1 MREKITIIVCEI
13 AGTRSNFRSKRLNA
27 ADISAADIIMP
38 NIAEDVQKID
48 TRAGEAEHGITI
60 ESTGN
65 SLLQMIIMLN
75 YFSYNRLA
83 F

>member
-1 MREKITIIVCEI
+1 MNENYFPCEKITIIVFEI
-13 AGTRSNFRSKRLNA
+13 SRKSTLTDSVLAAAGTKVQ
-27 ADISAADIIMP
+27 
-38 NIAEDVQKID
+38 EVVGDVQTD
-48 TRAGEAEHGITI
+48 EAEHGITI
-60 ESTGN
+60 KSTGN

>member
-1 MREKITIIVCEI
+1 MREKITIIVFEI
-13 AGTRSNFRSKRLNA
+13 AGTRSNFRNKCLT
-27 ADISAADIIMP
+27 AADIIMP
-38 NIAEDVQKID
+38 NFAEDVQKID